1 MNPEG
6 GDTMKAVVDVTTVFN
21 AWQEK
26 LEFHRQKVKEYELKV
41 AALKEAASMSNGGN
55 KMNEDSQ
62 PQLGGAELSLT
73 KSILK
78 ILRVKGGWMSVQ
90 ELHDEILRQGFQTKS
105 GNFLLLVS
113 NTLQKMEK
121 KEKLLKK
128 KDLDGRKVK
137 FALPG
142 TLKD

>member
-1 MNPEG
+1 
-6 GDTMKAVVDVTTVFN
+6 MKAVVDVTTVFN